1 MQRVLLIGNA
11 GAGKT
16 TFAKQLAQKLQ
27 LPLIHLD
34 NLYWCGDWD
43 HLSRDEF
50 DALLQWELEK
60 PQWII
65 DGNFNRTIPHR
76 LQYCDTVFYFDFPT
90 ITCLAGITKRTLTNL
105 GSVRSDMGGNCVEH
119 FDANKRALYRNAIT
133 FNKQHRK
140 EYYALLS
147 RAEHAKVIIFRNRRQ
162 AKDFLA
168 KF

>member
-1 MQRVLLIGNA
+1 MQKILLIGNA

-16 TFAKQLAQKLQ
+16 TFAKQLALKLH
-27 LPLIHLD
+27 LPLVHLD

-50 DALLQWELEK
+50 DVILQSELEK

-65 DGNFNRTIPHR
+65 DGNFNRTIPYR

-105 GSVRSDMGGNCVEH
+105 GKVRPDMGGNL
-119 FDANKRALYRNAIT
+119 R
-133 FNKQHRK
+133 HRPSIGSIQQRCCD
-140 EYYALLS
+140 LLRIPEVS
-147 RAEHAKVIIFRNRRQ
+147 LSSGE
-162 AKDFLA
+162 
-168 KF
+168 

>member
-1 MQRVLLIGNA
+1 MERILLIGSA

-27 LPLIHLD
+27 LPLVHLD
-34 NLYWCGDWD
+34 KLYWRGDWE

-50 DALLQWELEK
+50 DTLLQRELEK

-105 GSVRSDMGGNCVEH
+105 GKSRSDMGGNCIEY
-119 FDANKRALYRNAIT
+119 FDSQKISLYRNVLT

-140 EYYALLS
+140 DYYALLD
-147 RAEHAKVIIFRNRRQ
+147 HAGHANVIVFRNRKQ
-162 AKDFLA
+162 AKDYLA
-168 KF
+168 KR